1 MFKRRLLIA
10 WSVSVAIASGLGA
23 RVSGQEANSA
33 GGATGNPVVV
43 LETSA
48 GAITLEL
55 LKDRAPA
62 SVANF
67 LEYVRAGHYDGTI
80 FHRVIK
86 GFMIQGG
93 GFTPAFERK
102 PTRGPIKNEA
112 TNGLKNTRGTVAMA
126 RTNQVRSA
134 TAEFF
139 INTDDNTALDHRGYA
154 PDEFGYAVFGKVIA
168 GMPVVDA
175 IESAVTRVVGQMEDV
190 PVEPVVI
197 TRAHVK

>member
-1 MFKRRLLIA
+1 MSRRRLLIT
-10 WSVSVAIASGLGA
+10 WSVCAALASGLGA
-23 RVSGQEANSA
+23 RMAGQESKAA
-33 GGATGNPVVV
+33 GEAPGNPVVV

-55 LKDRAPA
+55 FKDRSPA
-62 SVANF
+62 SVENF
-67 LEYVRAGHYDGTI
+67 LDYVRAGHYDGTI

-139 INTDDNTALDHRGYA
+139 INTDDNTQLNHRGYA
-154 PDEFGYAVFGKVIA
+154 PDEFGYAVFGRVIA

-175 IESAVTRVVGQMEDV
+175 IENAVTRVVGQMEDV

-197 TRAHVK
+197 TRAFVK